1 MPLSYSLEIRIII
14 NGAAHAL
21 LFLASN
27 WCDRNSHT
35 HTLAVSRDLH
45 KKTCAE
51 ENEVALFP
59 YSGVCLFTFLIY
71 ALAAR
76 GDVIA
81 TQSATHKASFYPASS
96 IFILRLARLHL
107 QLTECGCVMRELKC
121 KMQLQEL
128 QRQVF
133 ISPAPQTDYL
143 IHLIALPGALG
154 RENTTRLFFRD
165 LCWMHKCI

>member
-1 MPLSYSLEIRIII
+1 MLCSFWLPTDAIEIHI
-14 NGAAHAL
+14 
-21 LFLASN
+21 
-27 WCDRNSHT
+27 

-128 QRQVF
+128 QRGRFSSRRRLKQTTSF
-133 ISPAPQTDYL
+133 ISSHCQVL
-143 IHLIALPGALG
+143 FIHG
-154 RENTTRLFFRD
+154 RENRARLFSVIYVG
-165 LCWMHKCI
+165 CINAFNEL

>member
-1 MPLSYSLEIRIII
+1 MLCSFWLPTDAIEIHI
-14 NGAAHAL
+14 
-21 LFLASN
+21 
-27 WCDRNSHT
+27 

-76 GDVIA
+76 GDVIS
-81 TQSATHKASFYPASS
+81 TQSATHKASFYLLHRAYNFY
-96 IFILRLARLHL
+96 IHRLARLHL

-121 KMQLQEL
+121 KMQLLEL

-133 ISPAPQTDYL
+133 ISPAPQTEL
-143 IHLIALPGALG
+143 PHSSRRALPGALYTWTG
-154 RENTTRLFFRD
+154 E
-165 LCWMHKCI
+165 